1 MPITFRSYLG
11 VRASVWQRS
20 VAALVCTT
28 ALISASQ
35 ALAQSTPPAPSQ
47 SSQSAAPPPQPT
59 ATSSQSTAA
68 SSQTAGASGD
78 RVQEIVVTAEFR
90 KENLQNTPIAITSVN
105 SRMLEARGQT
115 NITQVAAQ
123 APNVSLRPAGSSLG
137 NTLVAYIRGVGQ
149 GDFNYALEPGV
160 GIYIDDVYFA
170 TATGAEF
177 NLIDLD
183 RVEILR
189 GPQGTL
195 AGKNSIGGAIKLY
208 SKKPDGNGGGY
219 IEGTYGSD
227 NLIQGRAAADFTI
240 VPEQLFARVS
250 LVSRHQDGYVT
261 MIDYKCAHPGPID
274 TGVAGL
280 GTIPNN
286 LPTLVHDE
294 TCELGKAGGV
304 NYTAGRVALR
314 YNPDSRLDVNLSADF
329 DSDNSEVQPAVL
341 KIANYPNKTP
351 PINGV
356 PFGPWFITGQKYTT
370 YANSTDFDTAYGP
383 YTSPT
388 ISHMQQWGG
397 AADIQ
402 YNFTEKLQLRSITS
416 YRRYT
421 SKFGDIADGS
431 PVSVA
436 LQFHTL
442 KYHQFT
448 QEVRLNDT
456 LGDGLLDFTLGG
468 FYFKGNGRQSGRI
481 DLSYSHLDF
490 LSDDLIPS
498 ESIAGFVNAAL
509 HPAEKLTLDGGLR
522 YSGDKKSYTFGRI
535 APDHSGPAPIVGG
548 LSGVAGHFKHTRL
561 DYRFA
566 IDYNWTHD
574 IMTYAQISTGF
585 KGGGINPRPF
595 IPAQVVSFD
604 PETLTAYE
612 VGAKTEFFDHRL
624 RLNAAAFYNKYNN
637 IQLTVFSCPQFS
649 PSPTFPCFA
658 PLNAGTADVDG
669 AELELNA
676 FPTNGLELDGSLSY
690 LHFKYTTI
698 SPNVGIPGVRGVQ
711 MGMVPPY
718 TPSWK
723 ASFGVQYAID
733 LGRGVGSLTPRV
745 DVDYESSVYGNA
757 TNAATNRIP
766 SRTIAN
772 ARLTYRSPDD
782 NWELALEVTNLTDKY
797 YALTMDDSL
806 ATAGYMSIGPARPR
820 EWLVS
825 LRRNF

>member
-1 MPITFRSYLG
+1 MDTNFGSHIVGHPNAWRRL
-11 VRASVWQRS
+11 

-28 ALISASQ
+28 ALMSTSQ
-35 ALAQSTPPAPSQ
+35 ALAQATPPA
-47 SSQSAAPPPQPT
+47 
-59 ATSSQSTAA
+59 ATSSSQSTAA
-68 SSQTAGASGD
+68 PAQGAPPSSQGAATSGD

-170 TATGAEF
+170 TATGAQF

-219 IEGTYGSD
+219 IEGTYGSG
-227 NLIQGRAAADFTI
+227 NLIQGKAAADFTI
-240 VPEQLFARVS
+240 VPEKLFARVS
-250 LVSRHQDGYVT
+250 LVSRHQDGYVN

-274 TGVAGL
+274 TGVPGL

-286 LPTLVHDE
+286 LPTLVHDQS
-294 TCELGKAGGV
+294 CGLGKAGGV

-314 YNPDSRLDVNLSADF
+314 YNPDNRLDINLSADF

-351 PINGV
+351 PTNGV

-370 YANSTDFDTAYGP
+370 YANSTDFTTAYGT
-383 YTSPT
+383 YYDPT
-388 ISHMQQWGG
+388 ISHMQQWGTS
-397 AADIQ
+397 ADVQ
-402 YNFTEKLQLRSITS
+402 YNFTDKLQLTSITS

-456 LGDGLLDFTLGG
+456 VGDGLLDFTVGG
-468 FYFKGNGRQSGRI
+468 FYFNGRGRQSGRI
-481 DLSYSHLDF
+481 DLSYSNLDF

-509 HPAEKLTLDGGLR
+509 HPTSKLTIDGGLR

-535 APDHSGPAPIVGG
+535 APDHSGPAPTVGG
-548 LSGVAGHFKHTRL
+548 LNGVAGHFKHSRL

-566 IDYNWTHD
+566 LDYNWTPD
-574 IMTYAQISTGF
+574 IMTYAQVSTGF

-595 IPAQVVSFD
+595 IPAQVVPFD

-624 RLNAAAFYNKYNN
+624 RLNTAAFYNKYNN
-637 IQLTVFSCPQFS
+637 IQLTVFSCPQYS
-649 PSPTFPCFA
+649 PSPAFPCFA
-658 PLNAGTADVDG
+658 PLNAGSADVDG

-676 FPTNGLELDGSLSY
+676 FPVKGLELDGSLSY
-690 LHFKYTTI
+690 LHFKYTSI
-698 SPNVGIPGVRGVQ
+698 SANVGIPGVRGVQ

-723 ASFGVQYAID
+723 ASFGIQYAID
-733 LGRGVGSLTPRV
+733 LGQGIGSLTPRA

-757 TNAATNRIP
+757 TNAPTNRIP
-766 SRTIAN
+766 ARTVAN
-772 ARLTYRSPDD
+772 ARLTYRSPADD
-782 NWELALEVTNLTDKY
+782 WELALEVTNLTDKY
-797 YALTMDDSL
+797 YAVTMDDSL

-820 EWLVS
+820 EWMVS

>member
-1 MPITFRSYLG
+1 M
-11 VRASVWQRS
+11 
-20 VAALVCTT
+20 
-28 ALISASQ
+28 SASQ
-35 ALAQSTPPAPSQ
+35 AVAQTTTPSSQTTAPS
-47 SSQSAAPPPQPT
+47 SQTTAP
-59 ATSSQSTAA
+59 SSQSTGA
-68 SSQTAGASGD
+68 SPQNPTASGD

-208 SKKPDGNGGGY
+208 SKRPDGNGGGY

-227 NLIQGRAAADFTI
+227 NLMQGKAAADFTI
-240 VPEQLFARVS
+240 VPEKLFARVS

-261 MIDYKCAHPGPID
+261 MIDYKCAHPGPIS

-304 NYTAGRVALR
+304 DYTAGRVALR
-314 YNPDSRLDVNLSADF
+314 YNPDSSLDINLSADF
-329 DSDNSEVQPAVL
+329 DGDNSEVQPAVL

-370 YANSTDFDTAYGP
+370 YANSTDFNTAYGP

-388 ISHMQQWGG
+388 ISHMQQWGTS
-397 AADIQ
+397 ADVQ
-402 YNFTEKLQLRSITS
+402 YNFTDKLQLTSITS

-442 KYHQFT
+442 KYRQFT

-456 LGDGLLDFTLGG
+456 VGDGLLDFTVGG
-468 FYFKGNGRQSGRI
+468 FYFNGHGRQSGRI
-481 DLSYSHLDF
+481 DLSYSNLDF

-509 HPAEKLTLDGGLR
+509 HPTSKLTIDGGLR
-522 YSGDKKSYTFGRI
+522 YSSDKKSYTFGRI

-548 LSGVAGHFKHTRL
+548 LNGVSGHFKHSRL

-566 IDYNWTHD
+566 IDYNWTPD
-574 IMTYAQISTGF
+574 IMTYAQVSTGF

-595 IPAQVVSFD
+595 IPEQVVSFD

-612 VGAKTEFFDHRL
+612 VGAKTEFLDHRL
-624 RLNAAAFYNKYNN
+624 RLNAAAFYNKYDN

-658 PLNAGTADVDG
+658 PLNAGSADVDG

-676 FPTNGLELDGSLSY
+676 FPTRGLELDGSLSY
-690 LHFKYTTI
+690 LHFKYTSI
-698 SPNVGIPGVRGVQ
+698 STNVGIPGVRGVQ

-723 ASFGVQYAID
+723 ASFGMQYAID
-733 LGRGVGSLTPRV
+733 LGQGIGSLTPRV

-757 TNAATNRIP
+757 TNAPTNRIP
-766 SRTIAN
+766 ARTVAN
-772 ARLTYRSPDD
+772 ARLTYRSPRDD
-782 NWELALEVTNLTDKY
+782 WELALEVTNLTDKY
-797 YALTMDDSL
+797 YAVTMDDSL